1 MQLVWNTHYKQL
13 KGMNKSGR
21 NEEKY
26 VKEATYTRVKLVSS
40 FALRS
45 VCQCCTSCQN
55 LIQWWLLER
64 HHRQEKSTAVMILQR
79 MKKDNNEDVTIVR
92 KKAKVNND
100 VPPQGSNM
108 QQQQQQRRST
118 SKIMKKELTKQH
130 QDHQQK
136 FDDIKCL
143 ALLTST
149 TLLATST

>member
-1 MQLVWNTHYKQL
+1 MLH
-13 KGMNKSGR
+13 
-21 NEEKY
+21 
-26 VKEATYTRVKLVSS
+26 KLPKFDPMVVVG
-40 FALRS
+40 AR
-45 VCQCCTSCQN
+45 TSCPRN
-55 LIQWWLLER
+55 V
-64 HHRQEKSTAVMILQR
+64 HG
-79 MKKDNNEDVTIVR
+79 DNSSADDNDINKDVTIVR